1 MSALALAQP
10 ALPALAP
17 VVIDRYAGPYA
28 WLSNG
33 APSPVQ
39 LGRFTCATVEHGFNA
54 AKTLDMAQ
62 RAWVIA
68 APAPFGAGPD
78 RERSSQADGIT
89 DTPRRPPPRPSAR
102 PTEMTGLRP
111 IGTREARPSRSRPS
125 RSLAR

>member
-17 VVIDRYAGPYA
+17 VVIDRYAGLYA

-33 APSPVQ
+33 APSPVR

-68 APAPFGAGPD
+68 APAPFGRAPTASAGARRGAGTTSRCAPAGT
-78 RERSSQADGIT
+78 RISPPSASG
-89 DTPRRPPPRPSAR
+89 PGRPPCP
-102 PTEMTGLRP
+102 
-111 IGTREARPSRSRPS
+111 
-125 RSLAR
+125 